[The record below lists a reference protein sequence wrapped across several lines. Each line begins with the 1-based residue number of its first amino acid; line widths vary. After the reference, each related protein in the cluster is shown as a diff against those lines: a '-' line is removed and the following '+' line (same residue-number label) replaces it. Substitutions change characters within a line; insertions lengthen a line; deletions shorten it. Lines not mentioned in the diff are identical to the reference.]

1 MIPGMMERTA
11 PTRRGGLPD
20 AALAG
25 AILGELRQA
34 VLMYMEAALEAT
46 APDVRRLFERLGY
59 DAARKHELLA
69 SMMRQHGLLEPGF
82 PAPAPE
88 VQRAASRAAEA
99 AQAASQRAREPQA
112 MHRAA
117 PQPMTQ
123 QQMRP
128 AQPQG
133 MHQAA
138 PQAMLQG
145 QQQGM
150 HQVSPQAMPQGMH
163 QVSAQVM
170 HQAPPQAMPP
180 QFAGAPMRPAHVYA
194 PPEPP
199 RYAGYGPPPMGAQP
213 QQGAQP
219 HGGGGGQPAH
229 RAPEFAQP
237 HAMPFGGLPTAA
249 YVPPQPQQQAR
260 PQGPQHSGALHTGAP
275 QAAMQPEQASRPPAT
290 AHSYAQPQ
298 HAGAPYAA
306 APHAGANA
314 GGAKGAAEAPPPMRD
329 AEPAESAALREE
341 ASLQPQAD
349 AAEAAPPASVSAEPA
364 TKRPRRS
371 KAAAAADTQA
381 ADTDDGGEPVQ
392 LTT

>member
-46 APDVRRLFERLGY
+46 TPDVRRLFERLGY

-117 PQPMTQ
+117 PQQP
-123 QQMRP
+123 MRP

-133 MHQAA
+133 MNQAS

-150 HQVSPQAMPQGMH
+150 HQVSPQGMH
-163 QVSAQVM
+163 QVSAQAM
-170 HQAPPQAMPP
+170 HQA

-199 RYAGYGPPPMGAQP
+199 RFAGYGPPPMGAQP

-219 HGGGGGQPAH
+219 HAGGGPQPAP

-290 AHSYAQPQ
+290 AQSYAQPQ

-314 GGAKGAAEAPPPMRD
+314 GGAKSAAEAPPPMRD

-349 AAEAAPPASVSAEPA
+349 AAEAAPPASVPAEPA

-371 KAAAAADTQA
+371 KAAAAADAQA
-381 ADTDDGGEPVQ
+381 ADSDGGGEPVQ